1 MRARNCEQVRP
12 GFYPTQR
19 SRFVDTPACPCA
31 TSLGAYQP
39 AWERAHCSGRQNLSQ
54 MEQRWACAARA
65 DLGHSQRF
73 FPPRNNDGSRPSL
86 TGTKHLSWEDTSI

>member
-39 AWERAHCSGRQNLSQ
+39 AWERAHCSGRPI
-54 MEQRWACAARA
+54 A
-65 DLGHSQRF
+65 D
-73 FPPRNNDGSRPSL
+73 
-86 TGTKHLSWEDTSI
+86 GTTM